1 MPRHAKPA
9 FDPLAKT
16 VSRQVRT
23 LQAQPPHG
31 ASAAMRGL
39 IRQTLRLATLLRAP
53 LALCTVAIATV
64 TCYMRMSNG
73 YNSLYRPGFSR
84 LFEISSV
91 SNIGQKIQDTFST
104 FYITLQ

>member
-9 FDPLAKT
+9 FDPPAKT

-64 TCYMRMSNG
+64 TRYMRMSNG
-73 YNSLYRPGFSR
+73 NSLYRPGFSR

-91 SNIGQKIQDTFST
+91 SNIGQKKQDTFST
-104 FYITLQ
+104 FHFTLQ